1 MPAEIA
7 SETGAAMTRTETCMS
22 AHVVNAISEYVAWC
36 EHGKSIA
43 AAAAQ
48 MRHARDIKKTRSL
61 MKKNQS

>member
-7 SETGAAMTRTETCMS
+7 SGTGAAMTRTETCMS
-22 AHVVNAISEYVAWC
+22 ARVVNAISDYVAWC

-43 AAAAQ
+43 AAAQ
-48 MRHARDIKKTRSL
+48 MRHARDIKKARSL